1 MILITHDLGVA
12 RGRCDDVAVMY
23 GGRLVERAPT
33 ETLFADSRHPYTE
46 ALLRTIPRI
55 DQPSHTRLEP
65 IAGRPPELID
75 PAEECAFAPRC
86 RYAQPDCLKAI
97 PPAGGVRGQHEF
109 ACFHPANTDRG
120 RQALAANL
128 AAGQTVTGLQIQADA
143 GVN

>member
-65 IAGRPPELID
+65 IAGRPPSSSTRLRS
-75 PAEECAFAPRC
+75 APSRL
-86 RYAQPDCLKAI
+86 AAVTPSPTA
-97 PPAGGVRGQHEF
+97 RGNPTGRWREGPHEF

-120 RQALAANL
+120 RQALDANL
-128 AAGQTVTGLQIQADA
+128 AAGQTVTGLQIQANA
-143 GVN
+143 E

>member
-55 DQPSHTRLEP
+55 ISRATPGSSRSPAAHRSSSIRLRSAPSR
-65 IAGRPPELID
+65 
-75 PAEECAFAPRC
+75 
-86 RYAQPDCLKAI
+86 
-97 PPAGGVRGQHEF
+97 
-109 ACFHPANTDRG
+109 
-120 RQALAANL
+120 LAA
-128 AAGQTVTGLQIQADA
+128 VTPSPTASRQSHRSVA
-143 GVN
+143 